1 MLTHTLANEFLRTF
15 AFLQRKHVSIHATY
29 ATMCTP
35 SCCVHV
41 LLLLSYLGPCMHAFL
56 PFMSICGLQRV
67 GEVYTK
73 YVSAVHRT
81 CGFRLFVQRNYNKYI
96 FICRHLNTHLYTC
109 KSTCFVVF
117 ALISAYKKYIYI

>member
-1 MLTHTLANEFLRTF
+1 MSFYERLH
-15 AFLQRKHVSIHATY
+15 FLQRKHVSIHATY

-96 FICRHLNTHLYTC
+96 FIFGH
-109 KSTCFVVF
+109 SMVIFVDCH
-117 ALISAYKKYIYI
+117 A